1 MTGYYNPRWLLKN
14 IFDMNQADL
23 ENATEKLSDMLECE
37 DIMKW
42 CNEDER
48 VDMINQT
55 NQVHGMPDCS
65 PRDAC
70 SCACRCMYLQL
81 ISPLMLS
88 MHARDTRESDSDHG
102 EGAGEDAAQAPA
114 QCVRIVENQP

>member
-55 NQVHGMPDCS
+55 NQVHGMPDIVHHAM
-65 PRDAC
+65 PVRARAGAC
-70 SCACRCMYLQL
+70 ICNS
-81 ISPLMLS
+81 
-88 MHARDTRESDSDHG
+88 
-102 EGAGEDAAQAPA
+102 
-114 QCVRIVENQP
+114 

>member
-48 VDMINQT
+48 VDMINLAIVT
-55 NQVHGMPDCS
+55 VFVMP
-65 PRDAC
+65 
-70 SCACRCMYLQL
+70 
-81 ISPLMLS
+81 
-88 MHARDTRESDSDHG
+88 TV
-102 EGAGEDAAQAPA
+102 GAN
-114 QCVRIVENQP
+114 EN